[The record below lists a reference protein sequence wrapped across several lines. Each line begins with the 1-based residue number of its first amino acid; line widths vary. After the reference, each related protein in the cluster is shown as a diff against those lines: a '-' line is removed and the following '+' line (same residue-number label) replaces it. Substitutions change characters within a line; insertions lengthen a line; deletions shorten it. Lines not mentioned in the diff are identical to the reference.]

1 MRCEMEGI
9 IKNLN
14 KDNLLLSI
22 RNLQNIEG
30 EIKTELASPI
40 EKQKGYVSYD
50 NIKGLLESIRFLCVG
65 NDTQFK
71 GVFGKSDGDTK
82 YTSILS
88 YIKNLKAFNE
98 IAPSEDMKVKVEEL
112 SLPQLEISEQTN
124 RTALINEVSKFLPVA
139 GDILK
144 YNCDFESG
152 KVKEEIDAILNETD
166 NNKKAELISNLVV
179 AYNDISNV
187 WQKCFDAY
195 NSPVTLN
202 TPGVIVITSRKALLK
217 DYEDYK
223 KAINHN
229 EFTFTEFVKNYNG
242 YKNVLD
248 KVVRKIEIKDGGA
261 IVKNSKSKTF
271 TKNPN
276 QNQTVEENNTQ
287 LIAVNKQI
295 KTLEKKLDKLKTA
308 YTTIEDSNNQG
319 LVLGDIKSNK
329 WASLISDKVKIY
341 NKELESIKSLQKIL
355 DNKKGILDDKNI
367 DLVTATKLYTGEQLT
382 RYVNLVGKYINEKD
396 FYHSITSKE
405 EIVELKKMAEAGS
418 KFEIIDDMLKGNE
431 EINKYLNKINSQ
443 IDKEN
448 PASLYNKLFGDE
460 ASYNGVVNTK
470 GLRKNLEEIGDLLKA
485 VTEPNADFDKC
496 CKDLELKLNDQANKS
511 MALHSLQ
518 SVENYNND
526 RTEYKKKCAE
536 ERKVIEEKTK
546 QSNLSDPLETIKK
559 TPILKELKQNIDKY
573 NDEVNEFINTNN
585 QNYFKLINDI
595 RKVKTLEDIE
605 KLEKGIY
612 KFKEV
617 KFRPEGEF
625 KTKAQEISK
634 FKEVTEELNKQYAN
648 DAKHDEIAIALNY
661 LSNEINNQKDPL
673 KRKEWMDSQLD
684 GGLDYSISF
693 ITNNENLKERIK
705 ELRKNLEKI
714 PSGDQKTDN
723 AVETV
728 NLLLGSDEENLENKE
743 KIDNVTIATTT
754 ALVPYG
760 FFNSDIK
767 KEENNNPSDESLDVT
782 SKKLEEFLNTG
793 NNRKI
798 IENNNVNLEDLLKF
812 ISESNETRHNLLEEN
827 EKLKLQKEEYQG
839 LLKDKEEL
847 NKLNNK
853 TISSLMQEINE
864 LKKNQGSNSNN
875 NDLNEESETKTKI
888 LEKVVQNNNSIKS
901 LDKKIDELNKEKVDI
916 IGSLNSRVSKIVSE
930 PNDEESLNDIKNVTA
945 VYKNNID
952 STNALYEEKKKLL
965 EENNDLLASYL
976 AGKTE
981 NEQPEKNNVSTETP
995 TGNPNAVVQ
1004 TNEPSENP
1012 NPDVP
1017 VVNKTKVESEQPKE
1031 VNESPYK
1038 MKGYLLVDDNQLVAD
1053 THKCDIEEWIKNNP
1067 DKCDKIKSIVVD
1079 KGSVIKSNVLNNFV
1093 NAETVKL
1100 NRGVLGIDSE
1110 SFKDMPNLKS
1120 VYINDDVKKDENGN
1134 SIMAIHP
1141 DAFNGINS
1149 KADVKHANMG
1159 AESKFYK
1166 ISSPEEF
1173 MQYYNGT
1180 LLSNK
1185 LNPKKDKVEEE
1196 QRKLVEKTIKR
1207 NKKELKKVNK
1217 LALLPK
1223 SRTGSLFH
1231 WIARKPVLSAF
1242 MMTSVGLLGYM
1253 GVTRAFFPGAF
1264 TALTGVLGTVGGS
1277 VAVIAGATLLLA
1289 TGIKQLAK
1297 RFSKRY
1303 RNMFYDAKIEKLSR
1317 KAVRKMRTGENYMN
1331 LAYEQKAE
1339 ELHAYDEMLQGERSY
1354 GSTKAILKKRDK
1366 VYRKTLGKGK
1376 KKYKSTD
1383 KLIKKLDKIAEKR
1396 EILQSQISLKK
1407 QNDNLRSEDTLKD
1420 VKGYIKSVKN
1430 ERQNANVMQELIEGR
1445 KKGEKT
1451 DKNAEKTNVLN
1462 GSVYKTF
1469 IANKKAQEAQAN
1481 DVANSVEAYDNIP
1494 SFEEENKPEV
1504 VTMSNRI
1511 KFGLEELTKK
1521 VNKLENAKT
1530 ETPIE
1535 NDINMGK

>member
-1 MRCEMEGI
+1 MEGKV
-9 IKNLN
+9 KNLEKTN
-14 KDNLLLSI
+14 ILLNRTSE
-22 RNLQNIEG
+22 LQKAFADDYGRFLENIEG

-40 EKQKGYVSYD
+40 EEQKGYVSYD

-71 GVFGKSDGDTK
+71 GVFGKSNGNTK
-82 YTSILS
+82 YSNILS

-98 IAPSEDMKVKVEEL
+98 IAPSEDMRVKVEEL
-112 SLPQLEISEQTN
+112 SLPQLEISEQTD
-124 RTALINEVSKFLPVA
+124 RTALKNEVSKFLPVA

-144 YNCDFESG
+144 NNCDFESG
-152 KVKEEIDAILNETD
+152 KVKKEIDAILNETD
-166 NNKKAELISNLVV
+166 NNKKAELVSNLVV
-179 AYNDISNV
+179 AYNNISNV
-187 WQKCFDAY
+187 WQKCCNAY
-195 NSPVTLN
+195 NNPVTLN
-202 TPGVIVITSRKALLK
+202 TPEVVVITSRKALLK

-223 KAINHN
+223 KAINAIN
-229 EFTFTEFVKNYNG
+229 YDEFTFTEFVKNYIS

-248 KVVRKIEIKDGGA
+248 KVVRKIEIKDGEA
-261 IVKNSKSKTF
+261 IVKNYKSETF

-295 KTLEKKLDKLKTA
+295 KTLEKQLGKLKTA
-308 YTTIEDSNNQG
+308 YTTINDSNNQG
-319 LVLGDIKSNK
+319 LVLGDIQSNK

-341 NKELESIKSLQKIL
+341 DEELESIKSLQKTL
-355 DNKKGILDDKNI
+355 DDKKGILDDKNI

-382 RYVNLVGKYINEKD
+382 RYVNLVGTYINEKD

-418 KFEIIDDMLKGNE
+418 KFEIVDDMLKGNE

-496 CKDLELKLNDQANKS
+496 CKELELKLNDQANKS

-526 RTEYKKKCAE
+526 RIKYKEKCAK
-536 ERKVIEEKTK
+536 ERKVIETNLRPMNARTVVDTIESIPELKKLSENIKKSMQKAEQYNKKISKEYFRLESQICEDYNRNALEKNKKEVNTFKEERFSDVNTLTK
-546 QSNLSDPLETIKK
+546 ECNSVTNNFKVDYNGAIPSDIAYALLELRGGIVKLDRMVEGKAFCDNSLDKLIAQKEEKVKYLEDLKEQQEKIKEQSTLINKNNDAGKNALTPFNAALNGILLLTKGEEHNSKKQPNAIVPTGFWESGILLGKSGEKNKVNEAIDQEIIEQGEKNKQLQDEVKAINEEQNDILKSISSRLENLSNQTNDGLVKLTEEIKA
-559 TPILKELKQNIDKY
+559 LASMYKEANEAANKIREEQNKLLQKQNDFFESQLQSIKGK
-573 NDEVNEFINTNN
+573 NGNKNTETPKPK
-585 QNYFKLINDI
+585 QKPD
-595 RKVKTLEDIE
+595 
-605 KLEKGIY
+605 
-612 KFKEV
+612 
-617 KFRPEGEF
+617 
-625 KTKAQEISK
+625 EIS
-634 FKEVTEELNKQYAN
+634 
-648 DAKHDEIAIALNY
+648 
-661 LSNEINNQKDPL
+661 
-673 KRKEWMDSQLD
+673 
-684 GGLDYSISF
+684 G
-693 ITNNENLKERIK
+693 
-705 ELRKNLEKI
+705 EK
-714 PSGDQKTDN
+714 
-723 AVETV
+723 
-728 NLLLGSDEENLENKE
+728 NKE
-743 KIDNVTIATTT
+743 KPVS
-754 ALVPYG
+754 V
-760 FFNSDIK
+760 
-767 KEENNNPSDESLDVT
+767 KEKRVY
-782 SKKLEEFLNTG
+782 NTG
-793 NNRKI
+793 G
-798 IENNNVNLEDLLKF
+798 
-812 ISESNETRHNLLEEN
+812 S
-827 EKLKLQKEEYQG
+827 G
-839 LLKDKEEL
+839 DKPGIYDGE
-847 NKLNNK
+847 
-853 TISSLMQEINE
+853 Q
-864 LKKNQGSNSNN
+864 
-875 NDLNEESETKTKI
+875 
-888 LEKVVQNNNSIKS
+888 
-901 LDKKIDELNKEKVDI
+901 
-916 IGSLNSRVSKIVSE
+916 
-930 PNDEESLNDIKNVTA
+930 P
-945 VYKNNID
+945 
-952 STNALYEEKKKLL
+952 KKKT
-965 EENNDLLASYL
+965 DYS
-976 AGKTE
+976 
-981 NEQPEKNNVSTETP
+981 PETP
-995 TGNPNAVVQ
+995 TGKPNAVAQ

-1017 VVNKTKVESEQPKE
+1017 VVNKTKVELEQPKE

-1079 KGSVIKSNVLNNFV
+1079 KGSVIKPNVLNNFV

-1521 VNKLENAKT
+1521 VNELENAKT